1 MNAQLAKLRFAIG
14 ACARRGGR
22 TAAMMVGL
30 AFITALFASVVFLT
44 DALRHEA
51 RLGVSTLP
59 DLMVQ
64 RTVAGR
70 PALVDPSH
78 VEALRAMRGVRRVT
92 PRVWGYL
99 YVPSLEANLTIVAL
113 HGDGAAAE
121 APRARSD
128 GRADNGDAVVEGR
141 LPTDAEEVT
150 VGATLA
156 ERLGLRV
163 GDEVA
168 LPAPERYQLV
178 RVVGLFR
185 AASALR
191 TADVVL
197 AQEPLARTLLG
208 MPEGQYTDLA
218 VDLTVADEAGVVAN
232 RAAMLFPGAR
242 VLQRSLLERTH
253 ALTFDARGGSLA
265 VLLLP
270 ALAAL
275 LLLAWDRLTGLGEV
289 ERREIGVLKAV
300 GWQTSEVLQVRVYEQ
315 LVVALT
321 GACAGVAVAYVYV
334 FALGAPG
341 LSGALFG
348 WSALYP
354 ELRLAPS
361 MDASVPLTILAA
373 VVLPYV
379 AVGLVP
385 AFRAAVMD
393 PLDAQRGRS

>member
-1 MNAQLAKLRFAIG
+1 MKAHVARFRFALG
-14 ACARRGGR
+14 ACSRRSGR

-51 RLGVSTLP
+51 RLGIGELP

-70 PALVDPSH
+70 PALLDATH
-78 VEALRAMRGVRRVT
+78 VGALTEMRGVRSVT

-99 YVPSLEANLTIVAL
+99 YVPSLEANLTVVGLTESPDASLAL
-113 HGDGAAAE
+113 EGGLPREDEDVVVGE
-121 APRARSD
+121 A
-128 GRADNGDAVVEGR
+128 
-141 LPTDAEEVT
+141 
-150 VGATLA
+150 LA
-156 ERLGLRV
+156 ERLGLRI

-168 LPAPERYQLV
+168 LPAAERYQLV

-197 AQEPLARTLLG
+197 AREPLARALLG
-208 MPEGQYTDLA
+208 VPDGAYTDLA
-218 VDLTVADEAGVVAN
+218 VTLSVADEAPVVAN
-232 RAAMLFPGAR
+232 RAASLFPGAR

-253 ALTFDARGGSLA
+253 ALTFDARGGMLS

-275 LLLAWDRLTGLGEV
+275 LLLAWERLTGLGEV
-289 ERREIGVLKAV
+289 ERE
-300 GWQTSEVLQVRVYEQ
+300 VRVYEQ
-315 LVVALT
+315 LIVALT
-321 GACAGVAVAYVYV
+321 GASLGVVLAYVYV
-334 FALGAPG
+334 FWLGAPG
-341 LSGALFG
+341 MAGALFG
-348 WSALYP
+348 WSALFP
-354 ELRLAPS
+354 ELQLTPS
-361 MDASVPLTILAA
+361 VDASAPLSVLAA

-385 AFRAAVMD
+385 ALRAALLD
-393 PLDAQRGRS
+393 PLDALRGRA

>member
-1 MNAQLAKLRFAIG
+1 MRRHTALFRFALG
-14 ACARRGGR
+14 ACSRRAGR
-22 TAAMMVGL
+22 TASMMVGL
-30 AFITALFASVVFLT
+30 AFITWLFASVVFLT

-51 RLGVSTLP
+51 RLGIGELP

-70 PALVDPSH
+70 PALLDATHVD
-78 VEALRAMRGVRRVT
+78 ALAAMRGVSSVT

-99 YVPSLEANLTIVAL
+99 YVPSLEANLTVVGLTAT
-113 HGDGAAAE
+113 
-121 APRARSD
+121 P
-128 GRADNGDAVVEGR
+128 DASLAVEGR
-141 LPTDAEEVT
+141 LPHEDGEVV
-150 VGATLA
+150 VGEVLA
-156 ERLGLRV
+156 ERLGLRR

-168 LPAPERYQLV
+168 LPAAERYQLV
-178 RVVGLFR
+178 RVVGVFR
-185 AASALR
+185 AESALR
-191 TADVVL
+191 TADVIL
-197 AQEPLARTLLG
+197 ALEPLARTLLG

-218 VDLTVADEAGVVAN
+218 VELRVADEASVVAN
-232 RAAMLFPGAR
+232 RAAELFPGAR
-242 VLQRSLLERTH
+242 VLQRSLIERTH
-253 ALTFDARGGSLA
+253 ALTFDARGGMLS

-289 ERREIGVLKAV
+289 ERREIGILKAV
-300 GWQTSEVLQVRVYEQ
+300 GWQTTEVLTVRLYEQ

-321 GACAGVAVAYVYV
+321 GAALGVAAAYVYV

-341 LSGALFG
+341 MAGALFG

-354 ELRLAPS
+354 ELKLTPS
-361 MDASVPLTILAA
+361 VDASAPLSVLAA

-385 AFRAAVMD
+385 ALRAALMD
-393 PLDAQRGRS
+393 PLDAQRGRA

>member
-1 MNAQLAKLRFAIG
+1 MKAHLARFRFAVG
-14 ACARRGGR
+14 ACSRRGSR
-22 TAAMMVGL
+22 TASMMLGL
-30 AFITALFASVVFLT
+30 AFITWLFASVVFLT

-51 RLGVSTLP
+51 RLGIGELP

-70 PALVDPSH
+70 PALLDANHVD
-78 VEALRAMRGVRRVT
+78 ALAAMRGVRSVT

-99 YVPSLEANLTIVAL
+99 YVPSLEANLTVVGL
-113 HGDGAAAE
+113 GSSRD
-121 APRARSD
+121 PSL
-128 GRADNGDAVVEGR
+128 VVEGR
-141 LPTDAEEVT
+141 LPREDEEVV
-150 VGATLA
+150 VGEVLA
-156 ERLGLRV
+156 ERLGLRR

-168 LPAPERYQLV
+168 LPAAEGYRLV

-197 AQEPLARTLLG
+197 AREALTRALLG
-208 MPEGQYTDLA
+208 MPEGAYTDLA
-218 VDLTVADEAGVVAN
+218 VELSVADEATVIAN
-232 RAAMLFPGAR
+232 RAAGLFPGAR

-253 ALTFDARGGSLA
+253 ALTFDARGGMLS

-289 ERREIGVLKAV
+289 ERREIGILKAV
-300 GWQTSEVLQVRVYEQ
+300 GWQTREVLEVRLYEQ

-321 GACAGVAVAYVYV
+321 GAALGVAVAYAYV

-341 LSGALFG
+341 MAGALFG

-354 ELRLAPS
+354 ELRLTPS
-361 MDASVPLTILAA
+361 VDASAPLSVLAA

-385 AFRAAVMD
+385 ALRAALLD
-393 PLDAQRGRS
+393 PLDAQRGRT

>member
-1 MNAQLAKLRFAIG
+1 MRRHTALFRFALG
-14 ACARRGGR
+14 ACSRRAGR
-22 TAAMMVGL
+22 TASMMVGL
-30 AFITALFASVVFLT
+30 AFITWLFASVVFLT

-51 RLGVSTLP
+51 RLGIGELP

-70 PALVDPSH
+70 PALLDATHVD
-78 VEALRAMRGVRRVT
+78 ALAAMRGVSRVT

-99 YVPSLEANLTIVAL
+99 YVPSLEANLTVVGLTAT
-113 HGDGAAAE
+113 
-121 APRARSD
+121 P
-128 GRADNGDAVVEGR
+128 DASLAVEGR
-141 LPTDAEEVT
+141 LPREDGEVV
-150 VGATLA
+150 VGEVLA
-156 ERLGLRV
+156 ERLGLRR

-168 LPAPERYQLV
+168 LPAAERYQLV
-178 RVVGLFR
+178 RVVGVFR
-185 AASALR
+185 AESALR
-191 TADVVL
+191 TADVIL
-197 AQEPLARTLLG
+197 ALEPLARTLLG

-218 VDLTVADEAGVVAN
+218 VELRVADEASVVAN
-232 RAAMLFPGAR
+232 RAAELFPGAR
-242 VLQRSLLERTH
+242 VLQRSLIERTH
-253 ALTFDARGGSLA
+253 ALTFDARGGMLS

-289 ERREIGVLKAV
+289 ERREIGILKAV
-300 GWQTSEVLQVRVYEQ
+300 GWQTTEVLTVRLYEQ

-321 GACAGVAVAYVYV
+321 GAALGVACAYVYV

-341 LSGALFG
+341 MAGALFG

-354 ELRLAPS
+354 ELKLTPS
-361 MDASVPLTILAA
+361 VDASAPLSVLAA

-385 AFRAAVMD
+385 ALRAALMD
-393 PLDAQRGRS
+393 PLDAQRGRA

>member
-1 MNAQLAKLRFAIG
+1 MKAHVARFRFALG
-14 ACARRGGR
+14 ACARRAGR
-22 TAAMMVGL
+22 TASMMVGL
-30 AFITALFASVVFLT
+30 AFITALFAAVVFLT

-51 RLGVSTLP
+51 RLGIGELP

-70 PALVDPSH
+70 PALLDAAH
-78 VEALRAMRGVRRVT
+78 VSSLTAMRGVRSVT

-99 YVPSLEANLTIVAL
+99 YVPSLEANLTVVAL
-113 HGDGAAAE
+113 SVS
-121 APRARSD
+121 P
-128 GRADNGDAVVEGR
+128 DASLALEGR
-141 LPTDAEEVT
+141 LPRDSEDVV
-150 VGATLA
+150 VGQALA
-156 ERLGLRV
+156 ERLGLRI

-168 LPAPERYQLV
+168 LPAAERYQLV

-185 AASALR
+185 SATALR

-197 AQEPLARTLLG
+197 AREPLARALLG
-208 MPEGQYTDLA
+208 VPDGAYTDLA
-218 VDLTVADEAGVVAN
+218 VALSVADEAPVVAN
-232 RAAMLFPGAR
+232 RAAALFPGAR

-253 ALTFDARGGSLA
+253 ALTFDARGGMLS

-289 ERREIGVLKAV
+289 ERREIGILKAV
-300 GWQTSEVLQVRVYEQ
+300 GWQTREVLEVRVYEQ

-321 GACAGVAVAYVYV
+321 GASLGVALAYFYV
-334 FALGAPG
+334 FWLGAPG
-341 LSGALFG
+341 MAGALFG

-354 ELRLAPS
+354 ELQLTPS
-361 MDASVPLTILAA
+361 VDASAPLSVLAA

-385 AFRAAVMD
+385 ALHAALLD
-393 PLDAQRGRS
+393 PLDAQRGRT

>member
-1 MNAQLAKLRFAIG
+1 MRRHTALFRFALG
-14 ACARRGGR
+14 ACSRRAGR
-22 TAAMMVGL
+22 TASMMVGL
-30 AFITALFASVVFLT
+30 AFITWLFASVVFLT

-51 RLGVSTLP
+51 RLGIGELP

-70 PALVDPSH
+70 PALLDATHVD
-78 VEALRAMRGVRRVT
+78 ALAAMRGVSRVT

-99 YVPSLEANLTIVAL
+99 YVPSLEANLTVVGLTAT
-113 HGDGAAAE
+113 
-121 APRARSD
+121 P
-128 GRADNGDAVVEGR
+128 DASLAVEGR
-141 LPTDAEEVT
+141 LPREDGEVV
-150 VGATLA
+150 VGEVLA
-156 ERLGLRV
+156 ERLGLRR

-168 LPAPERYQLV
+168 LPAAERYQLV
-178 RVVGLFR
+178 RVVGVFR
-185 AASALR
+185 AESALR
-191 TADVVL
+191 TADVIL
-197 AQEPLARTLLG
+197 ALEPLARTLLG

-218 VDLTVADEAGVVAN
+218 VELRVADEASVVAN
-232 RAAMLFPGAR
+232 RAAELFPGAR
-242 VLQRSLLERTH
+242 VLQRSLIERTH
-253 ALTFDARGGSLA
+253 ALTFDARGGMLS

-289 ERREIGVLKAV
+289 ERREIGILKAV
-300 GWQTSEVLQVRVYEQ
+300 GWQTTEVLSVRLYEQ

-321 GACAGVAVAYVYV
+321 GAALGVAIAYVYV

-341 LSGALFG
+341 MAGALFG

-354 ELRLAPS
+354 ELKLTPS
-361 MDASVPLTILAA
+361 VDASAPLSVLAA

-385 AFRAAVMD
+385 ALRAALMD
-393 PLDAQRGRS
+393 PLDAQRGRA

>member
-1 MNAQLAKLRFAIG
+1 
-14 ACARRGGR
+14 
-22 TAAMMVGL
+22 MMVGL
-30 AFITALFASVVFLT
+30 AFITWLFASVVFLT

-51 RLGVSTLP
+51 RLGIGELP

-64 RTVAGR
+64 RTMAGR
-70 PALVDPSH
+70 PALLEATH
-78 VEALRAMRGVRRVT
+78 VGALTAMRGVRSVT

-99 YVPSLEANLTIVAL
+99 YVPSLEANLTVVGITATPDASLAL
-113 HGDGAAAE
+113 
-121 APRARSD
+121 
-128 GRADNGDAVVEGR
+128 EGR
-141 LPTDAEEVT
+141 LPREDNEVV
-150 VGATLA
+150 VGEVLA
-156 ERLGLRV
+156 ERLGLRR

-168 LPAPERYQLV
+168 LPAAERYQLV

-197 AQEPLARTLLG
+197 AREPLARTLLG
-208 MPEGQYTDLA
+208 VPEGLYTDLA
-218 VDLTVADEAGVVAN
+218 VELSVSDEASIIAN
-232 RAAMLFPGAR
+232 RAAELFPGAR

-253 ALTFDARGGSLA
+253 ALTFDARGGMLS

-289 ERREIGVLKAV
+289 ERREIGILKAV
-300 GWQTSEVLQVRVYEQ
+300 GWQTSEVLEVRLYEQ

-321 GACAGVAVAYVYV
+321 GAALGVAIAYVYV
-334 FALGAPG
+334 FVLGAPG
-341 LSGALFG
+341 MAGALFG

-354 ELRLAPS
+354 ELRLTPS
-361 MDASVPLTILAA
+361 VDASAPLSVLAA

-385 AFRAAVMD
+385 ALRAALMD
-393 PLDAQRGRS
+393 PLDAQRGRA